1 LAVGHCAFESRD
13 HGLGSYMLTVM
24 EKVALLQTIEA
35 FQDVPTQSL
44 ARVAAIAQE
53 VDYQAREAL
62 YNDNEAADSMFVLL
76 EGEVV
81 LLRPGQEGKKLGPGQ
96 VAGLLAFLAGGSE
109 SESAMATQPV
119 RALRLDQEDF
129 YDAMAEDFNLTRGI
143 LQAVVRWAAGT
154 R

>member
-1 LAVGHCAFESRD
+1 
-13 HGLGSYMLTVM
+13 MLTVM
-24 EKVALLQTIEA
+24 EKVALLQTVEV
-35 FQDVPTQSL
+35 FRSVPTQSL

-53 VDYQAREAL
+53 IEYEARQAL
-62 YNDNEAADSMFVLL
+62 YNDNEASDSMFVLL
-76 EGEVV
+76 QGEVA
-81 LLRPGQEGKKLGPGQ
+81 LLRPGQEAKKLGPGQ
-96 VAGLLAFLAGGSE
+96 VAGLPAFLAGDSE
-109 SESAMATQPV
+109 PESAMATQPV

>member
-1 LAVGHCAFESRD
+1 
-13 HGLGSYMLTVM
+13 MLTVM

>member
-1 LAVGHCAFESRD
+1 
-13 HGLGSYMLTVM
+13 MLTVM
-24 EKVALLQTIEA
+24 EKVALLQTVEPFRA
-35 FQDVPTQSL
+35 VPTQSL

-76 EGEVV
+76 AGEVV

-96 VAGLLAFLAGGSE
+96 VAGLLAFLAAGSE
-109 SESAMATQPV
+109 PESAVATQPV

-143 LQAVVRWAAGT
+143 LRAVVKWAGGA
-154 R
+154 

>member
-1 LAVGHCAFESRD
+1 
-13 HGLGSYMLTVM
+13 MLTVM
-24 EKVALLQTIEA
+24 EKVAILQTVEA
-35 FQDVPTQSL
+35 FRAVPTQGL

-53 VDYQAREAL
+53 VDYLARQAL
-62 YNDNEAADSMFVLL
+62 YNDHEAADSMFVLL

-81 LLRPGQEGKKLGPGQ
+81 LLRPGQEEKKLGPGQ
-96 VAGLLAFLAGGSE
+96 VAGLLAFLAGDSE
-109 SESAMATQPV
+109 PESAMATQPV

-143 LQAVVRWAAGT
+143 LKAVVRWAAGT

>member
-1 LAVGHCAFESRD
+1 MGHCAFESRD
-13 HGLGSYMLTVM
+13 PGLGSYMLTVM

-35 FQDVPTQSL
+35 FRAVPTQSL

-62 YNDNEAADSMFVLL
+62 YSDNEAADSMFVLL

-81 LLRPGQEGKKLGPGQ
+81 LLRPGQEEKKLGPGQ
-96 VAGLLAFLAGGSE
+96 VAGLLALLAGDSE
-109 SESAMATQPV
+109 PESAMATQLV

>member
-1 LAVGHCAFESRD
+1 MAVGHCAFESRD
-13 HGLGSYMLTVM
+13 PGLGSYMLTVM
-24 EKVALLQTIEA
+24 EKVAVLQTVEA
-35 FQDVPTQSL
+35 FRAVPTQSL

-62 YNDNEAADSMFVLL
+62 YSDNEAADSMFVLL

-81 LLRPGQEGKKLGPGQ
+81 LLRPGQEEKKLGPGQ
-96 VAGLLAFLAGGSE
+96 VAGLLALLAGDSE
-109 SESAMATQPV
+109 PESAMATQLV

-143 LQAVVRWAAGT
+143 LQAVVRRAAGT

>member
-1 LAVGHCAFESRD
+1 MAVGHCAFESRD
-13 HGLGSYMLTVM
+13 PGLGSYMLTVM
-24 EKVALLQTIEA
+24 EKVAVLQTVEA
-35 FQDVPTQSL
+35 FRAVPTQSL

-62 YNDNEAADSMFVLL
+62 YSDNEAADSMFVLL

-81 LLRPGQEGKKLGPGQ
+81 LLRPGQEEKKLGPGQ
-96 VAGLLAFLAGGSE
+96 VAGLLALLAGDSE
-109 SESAMATQPV
+109 PESAMATQLV

>member
-1 LAVGHCAFESRD
+1 
-13 HGLGSYMLTVM
+13 M
-24 EKVALLQTIEA
+24 EKVAILQTVETFRA
-35 FQDVPTQSL
+35 VPTQSL

-62 YNDNEAADSMFVLL
+62 YSDNEAADSMFVLL

-81 LLRPGQEGKKLGPGQ
+81 LLRPGQEEKKLGPGQ
-96 VAGLLAFLAGGSE
+96 VAGLLALLAGDSE
-109 SESAMATQPV
+109 PESAMATQLV